1 MITTTKSWDSLW
13 TYIRSPKGLLAVSP
27 APKGEGWHISRF
39 GRVVEDGF
47 ETEAA
52 AIAQAEWLLS

>member
-1 MITTTKSWDSLW
+1 MIRLSCSYDGSWWHLTGPNGRLD
-13 TYIRSPKGLLAVSP
+13 VSP
-27 APKGEGWHISRF
+27 APKGAGFAISRD
-39 GRVVEDGF
+39 GRIVEDGF